1 MNLRI
6 QNFPDDLHRK
16 LKVRATALGVS
27 LREHVIERLEE
38 SIKAEDRHIAR
49 VAGLPSGTTLEE
61 TINPSGDFKY
71 ENFYALR
78 GEESKGES

>member
-16 LKVRATALGVS
+16 LKVRATALGVT
-27 LREHVIERLEE
+27 LREHVIERLED

-49 VAGLPSGTTLEE
+49 AAGLTSRTLEE
-61 TINPSGDFKY
+61 TINPEGDT
-71 ENFYALR
+71 
-78 GEESKGES
+78 